1 MTALRP
7 DDMTSPNTQAVQRS
21 PGLLPFAEIALSAL
35 LAAIALLLFVYFFA
49 QLPIEGTLLGVDWK
63 SFHESLAG
71 GDLQYFER
79 GKLRVPPWSMI
90 PLLPLGH
97 LSFRVSWA
105 VITFCTCAVMILSV
119 PRSSVRWRYLT
130 ALVLVTTCFP
140 VLRHIND
147 GNVEWLVI
155 LGVLIASYAY
165 DQSLRQPKLL
175 AIGVL
180 LALTKP
186 QEMILLLPVMALF
199 IIAQFPVRHWGISA
213 LIVALIIAA
222 TMLWRGEGW
231 LGAVFGRNYAHYT
244 GGLLDIS
251 LSGTLTRLGLPPI
264 VTGSAIILVTLISL
278 VSAWRARY
286 ALSRELLGLLIIGSI
301 LISPYTTDYSVVT
314 PIAIALT
321 TFYLKR
327 PLMGLILFGFVN
339 APFFMTRDF
348 LWYNQATYYTGVMAL
363 LWLALA
369 LALHRDQ
376 AK

>member
-1 MTALRP
+1 
-7 DDMTSPNTQAVQRS
+7 
-21 PGLLPFAEIALSAL
+21 
-35 LAAIALLLFVYFFA
+35 
-49 QLPIEGTLLGVDWK
+49 
-63 SFHESLAG
+63 
-71 GDLQYFER
+71 
-79 GKLRVPPWSMI
+79 
-90 PLLPLGH
+90 
-97 LSFRVSWA
+97 
-105 VITFCTCAVMILSV
+105 
-119 PRSSVRWRYLT
+119 
-130 ALVLVTTCFP
+130 
-140 VLRHIND
+140 
-147 GNVEWLVI
+147 
-155 LGVLIASYAY
+155 
-165 DQSLRQPKLL
+165 
-175 AIGVL
+175 
-180 LALTKP
+180 
-186 QEMILLLPVMALF
+186 
-199 IIAQFPVRHWGISA
+199 
-213 LIVALIIAA
+213 
-222 TMLWRGEGW
+222 MLWRGEGW

-251 LSGTLTRLGLPPI
+251 LSGTLTRLGMPPI

-286 ALSRELLGLLIIGSI
+286 ALSRELIGLLIIGSI

-369 LALHRDQ
+369 LALHHDQ